1 MRATSQWNQTP
12 FTRLH
17 EYEKKLLPYV
27 CAIVPFEY
35 GFRFEWFDKGS
46 SGSHKVVVHKLES
59 YDAPMEFEVNDS
71 ICEIKDLQKDCD
83 YEFTLYRSDMTAKS
97 ATRLVRTGFIRGNVI
112 NYLHPKDGFYAH
124 SGKYLGSPSIVR
136 LPSGKLFCIMDIH
149 SGGEGENIAILF
161 TSDDDAKSWR
171 YVTELSPCFWPKLF
185 YHREKLYVL
194 ACAGVYGDI
203 VIGCSEDEG
212 KSWSAPVRIV
222 HGVRGDYGGHHSPV
236 PVIENNGRLYT
247 GFEYGAWKF
256 EKFYHSLLSIDSDA
270 DLMKAENWVFTP
282 PHAVNKDWEGMPLS
296 SVTTAIEGNAVAL
309 PDGDV
314 ALILRLDP
322 LHMPK
327 IQYNRALMVRSKRND
342 PEAPLEF
349 DRVINMPCGIRNKFV
364 IYKDPSSDWY
374 VAMCNEYTE
383 DYYGRGILTL
393 AVSKDCINWKTVLRI
408 ADAREDRKLGLHAV
422 GYSYPD
428 FVFDGEDI
436 IVIARTASDGASS
449 QHDNNIINTFRI
461 QNYKQ
466 YLM

>member
-1 MRATSQWNQTP
+1 MRAASQWNQTP

-203 VIGCSEDEG
+203 
-212 KSWSAPVRIV
+212 RITACDAALQDTV
-222 HGVRGDYGGHHSPV
+222 GFVDLSRQTLRVGV
-236 PVIENNGRLYT
+236 
-247 GFEYGAWKF
+247 
-256 EKFYHSLLSIDSDA
+256 FYITFV
-270 DLMKAENWVFTP
+270 K
-282 PHAVNKDWEGMPLS
+282 VNKNRAVSAGLGFKY
-296 SVTTAIEGNAVAL
+296 TACKVCFVIHGGCRN
-309 PDGDV
+309 DGD
-314 ALILRLDP
+314 LRE
-322 LHMPK
+322 H
-327 IQYNRALMVRSKRND
+327 VG
-342 PEAPLEF
+342 
-349 DRVINMPCGIRNKFV
+349 VISC
-364 IYKDPSSDWY
+364 
-374 VAMCNEYTE
+374 
-383 DYYGRGILTL
+383 LT
-393 AVSKDCINWKTVLRI
+393 
-408 ADAREDRKLGLHAV
+408 
-422 GYSYPD
+422 
-428 FVFDGEDI
+428 
-436 IVIARTASDGASS
+436 
-449 QHDNNIINTFRI
+449 
-461 QNYKQ
+461 
-466 YLM
+466 